1 MRRAPSAPHRP
12 RGLPGLFLLFL
23 LSFLQPA
30 VASAYLPA
38 FWDNFWPENVAVG
51 PEGVKVFV
59 GYSLPPEPIR
69 EARSGNADL
78 AVRQTQPWVE
88 GSRLASR
95 PFQLN
100 LTAWSVEG
108 DPSTLAPVW
117 VTARDAALLPIVA
130 HCFMPAPKERP
141 SMDGRE
147 VLAVEMRW
155 RNGQAQPFAIDS
167 GALRAPVTEE
177 RKSAILACMQAAMA
191 GQRGFAGPAR
201 RLRLQNRSLPRVQ
214 RTCLTAPPE
223 DGVSE
228 IIALTPQSNLPD
240 LMLDDSARSAAWKER
255 RACLEAETRRPSPNS
270 VGSVTQTFVPVASAS
285 AISQDFKPS
294 IDQLQTSV
302 GECFKRVDLPDGNT
316 SVHASWPIGAGG
328 RLGAGRLT
336 SEDRLPSASLPCL
349 RRAIARVSLLPVP
362 QTTGDFRLEFRVF
375 TRSSSSSRIYRGD
388 IGPPGPEHDW
398 ALELMRKRPP
408 RGSLLLVLPYALIAT
423 PLPVLPVE
431 PPLPPPPPP
440 PPPPAVTTRVGSGRP
455 PPESF
460 GFTPPARADLDA
472 MQRCLDVCV
481 SGGAADDGRDVGLVS
496 EVTFVRPAC
505 EPASGGERGNC
516 LATDPAAACAAQCAR
531 EQSVDQD
538 FYLGAHPD
546 DVVQPEPSPLLA
558 VVFGGPSKPPSSGCD
573 EFESVAEALTKRA
586 VAAQPA
592 VQRCFLDAAEEE
604 AVPDWVNLRVKYERD
619 GRVASVNGWEGM
631 GGEVLVGCLS
641 MAATAWN
648 LPQAMQASR
657 PTDPVLMLVSLRR
670 DSRAMRF
677 AGWDAR
683 LLRGIDRAR
692 FEPLL
697 PSKAARRLAE
707 FKRHTLGSIG
717 LERHFSEVV
726 SVTLVLLIAI
736 LSFVVRRRHRR
747 RSLRAA
753 SQSD

>member
-1 MRRAPSAPHRP
+1 
-12 RGLPGLFLLFL
+12 
-23 LSFLQPA
+23 
-30 VASAYLPA
+30 
-38 FWDNFWPENVAVG
+38 
-51 PEGVKVFV
+51 
-59 GYSLPPEPIR
+59 
-69 EARSGNADL
+69 
-78 AVRQTQPWVE
+78 
-88 GSRLASR
+88 
-95 PFQLN
+95 
-100 LTAWSVEG
+100 
-108 DPSTLAPVW
+108 
-117 VTARDAALLPIVA
+117 
-130 HCFMPAPKERP
+130 
-141 SMDGRE
+141 
-147 VLAVEMRW
+147 
-155 RNGQAQPFAIDS
+155 
-167 GALRAPVTEE
+167 
-177 RKSAILACMQAAMA
+177 
-191 GQRGFAGPAR
+191 
-201 RLRLQNRSLPRVQ
+201 
-214 RTCLTAPPE
+214 
-223 DGVSE
+223 
-228 IIALTPQSNLPD
+228 
-240 LMLDDSARSAAWKER
+240 
-255 RACLEAETRRPSPNS
+255 
-270 VGSVTQTFVPVASAS
+270 
-285 AISQDFKPS
+285 
-294 IDQLQTSV
+294 
-302 GECFKRVDLPDGNT
+302 
-316 SVHASWPIGAGG
+316 
-328 RLGAGRLT
+328 
-336 SEDRLPSASLPCL
+336 
-349 RRAIARVSLLPVP
+349 
-362 QTTGDFRLEFRVF
+362 
-375 TRSSSSSRIYRGD
+375 
-388 IGPPGPEHDW
+388 
-398 ALELMRKRPP
+398 
-408 RGSLLLVLPYALIAT
+408 
-423 PLPVLPVE
+423 
-431 PPLPPPPPP
+431 
-440 PPPPAVTTRVGSGRP
+440 
-455 PPESF
+455 
-460 GFTPPARADLDA
+460 

-707 FKRHTLGSIG
+707 FKRNALGPIG
-717 LERHFSEVV
+717 LERHFSEVIT
-726 SVTLVLLIAI
+726 VTLALLPAY
-736 LSFVVRRRHRR
+736 LLFRVFRRR
-747 RSLRAA
+747 RSLRAD

>member
-1 MRRAPSAPHRP
+1 M
-12 RGLPGLFLLFL
+12 
-23 LSFLQPA
+23 
-30 VASAYLPA
+30 
-38 FWDNFWPENVAVG
+38 E
-51 PEGVKVFV
+51 
-59 GYSLPPEPIR
+59 
-69 EARSGNADL
+69 
-78 AVRQTQPWVE
+78 
-88 GSRLASR
+88 
-95 PFQLN
+95 
-100 LTAWSVEG
+100 
-108 DPSTLAPVW
+108 
-117 VTARDAALLPIVA
+117 
-130 HCFMPAPKERP
+130 
-141 SMDGRE
+141 GRE
-147 VLAVEMRW
+147 LLDVGMRW
-155 RNGQAQPFAIDS
+155 REGQAQPFAIDV
-167 GALRAPVTEE
+167 GALRPPFTEE
-177 RKSAILACMQAAMA
+177 RKSVILACIRAAMA

-201 RLRLQNRSLPRVQ
+201 RLRLQHRPEPRVQ

-228 IIALTPQSNLPD
+228 IIALTPHSNPPD
-240 LMLDDSARSAAWKER
+240 LTLNDSSLSRSAAWKER
-255 RACLEAETRRPSPNS
+255 RACLEAKVRRPSPREW
-270 VGSVTQTFVPVASAS
+270 SVTQTFVPVASAS
-285 AISQDFKPS
+285 DISQDFKPS
-294 IDQLQTSV
+294 MDELQSSV
-302 GECFKRVDLPDGNT
+302 GDCFKRLDLPDGET
-316 SVHASWPIGAGG
+316 SVHASWPIGARG
-328 RLGAGRLT
+328 RLGAGHLT
-336 SEDRLPSASLPCL
+336 SEDRLPSGSLPCL
-349 RRAIARVSLLPVP
+349 RRAIARVSLPPVP
-362 QTTGDFRLEFRVF
+362 QTSGTFRLAFRVF
-375 TRSSSSSRIYRGD
+375 TRSSASSRIDRGEVSPT
-388 IGPPGPEHDW
+388 GPPPYW
-398 ALELMRKRPP
+398 AVERTRKQPP

-431 PPLPPPPPP
+431 PPPPPPPP
-440 PPPPAVTTRVGSGRP
+440 LPTPAVTTRVGSGRP

-460 GFTPPARADLDA
+460 GFTPPARAELDA

-726 SVTLVLLIAI
+726 SVILVLLTAI
-736 LSFVVRRRHRR
+736 LSFVVLRRHRR
-747 RSLRAA
+747 RPLRSLRAA